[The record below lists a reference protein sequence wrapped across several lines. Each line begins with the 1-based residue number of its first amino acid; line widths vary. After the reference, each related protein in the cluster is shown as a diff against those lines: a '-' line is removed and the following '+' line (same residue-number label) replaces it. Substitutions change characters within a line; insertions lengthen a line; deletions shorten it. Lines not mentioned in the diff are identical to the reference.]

1 MALWKKFVLS
11 KVDNNY
17 GKKFMI
23 VWLLSAEEAYNSQQ
37 FDSLESVIEKYSDNN
52 HMTALLL
59 HLKKYLKDNKE
70 KFSNEADPIIRHL
83 YQISKETYHWAKKLL
98 MHTF

>member
-1 MALWKKFVLS
+1 MFCLEVILKIVQNVDTSYGFMEKFVLS

-37 FDSLESVIEKYSDNN
+37 FGCLESAIEKYSD
-52 HMTALLL
+52 
-59 HLKKYLKDNKE
+59 
-70 KFSNEADPIIRHL
+70 
-83 YQISKETYHWAKKLL
+83 
-98 MHTF
+98 